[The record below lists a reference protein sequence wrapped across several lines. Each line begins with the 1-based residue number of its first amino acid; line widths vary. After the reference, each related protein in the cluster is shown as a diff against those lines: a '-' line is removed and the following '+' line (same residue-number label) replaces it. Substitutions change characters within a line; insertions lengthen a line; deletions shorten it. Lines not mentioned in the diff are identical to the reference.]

1 MISLD
6 QQISEVKREL
16 ALRSAVYP
24 GLVAKKKMRQGE
36 ADLHV
41 ARMTAALKS
50 LEWMRDHRAEI
61 VSTIERASSMGAQL
75 AAAEGLE
82 QNG

>member
-16 ALRSAVYP
+16 AMRAAVYP

-50 LEWMRDHRAEI
+50 LEWLAVHDEI
-61 VSTIERASSMGAQL
+61 KGMMG
-75 AAAEGLE
+75 
-82 QNG
+82 

>member
-6 QQISEVKREL
+6 QQISEIKREL
-16 ALRSAVYP
+16 SMRAAVYP

-41 ARMTAALKS
+41 ARMQEVLKT
-50 LEWMRDHRAEI
+50 LETLKGRQDA
-61 VSTIERASSMGAQL
+61 
-75 AAAEGLE
+75 
-82 QNG
+82 

>member
-6 QQISEVKREL
+6 QQISEVRREL

-24 GLVAKKKMRQGE
+24 GLIAKKKMRQGE

-41 ARMTAALKS
+41 ARMAAVLKT
-50 LEWMRDHRAEI
+50 LEWLAVNETEI
-61 VSTIERASSMGAQL
+61 KEKLG
-75 AAAEGLE
+75 E
-82 QNG
+82 

>member
-1 MISLD
+1 MIYLD
-6 QQISEVKREL
+6 QQISEIKREL
-16 ALRSAVYP
+16 SMRAAVYP

-50 LEWMRDHRAEI
+50 LEWLAVNEEI
-61 VSTIERASSMGAQL
+61 IKGKVG
-75 AAAEGLE
+75 
-82 QNG
+82 NVND